1 MAGSAAKVVI
11 SERQEKALRKLST
24 ATTVAKRLVQRA
36 TIILL
41 AFSGVANQGIAK
53 QVGLGRCQ
61 VGIWRRR
68 WQDAFDN
75 LIRIECCDDPPAL
88 RKAIED
94 LLGDE
99 PRPGCPGK
107 FTAEQL
113 TQLIA
118 LACEPPEKS
127 GRPIRDLA
135 GKKRTVQ

>member
-11 SERQEKALRKLST
+11 SERQQQVLRKLST

-41 AFSGVANQGIAK
+41 AFSGLANQDIAQ

-61 VGIWRRR
+61 VGLWRRR
-68 WQDAFDN
+68 WQGAFAH
-75 LIRIECCDDPPAL
+75 LIRIECAEDPPTL
-88 RKAIED
+88 PQAIQD
-94 LLGDE
+94 LLA
-99 PRPGCPGK
+99 PHPPPGCPGH

-127 GRPIRDLA
+127 GRP
-135 GKKRTVQ
+135 